1 MMKTLFCAIVFIMN
15 ALGAVAQTVK
25 VKSDKVFID
34 GVETLT
40 FKSRGAGSIVTYSNL
55 ANKKLFTYTH
65 DNKGTVH
72 YSGDDYTMFF
82 FDDSEIKI
90 ESKQF
95 PSFQVKR
102 HVIEFLLEEEVLN
115 VDGTLNE
122 DKIEKLYRKYNQDL
136 QF

>member
-1 MMKTLFCAIVFIMN
+1 MIKTIFCASMLIMSTF
-15 ALGAVAQTVK
+15 GAVAQTVK

-40 FKSRGAGSIVTYSNL
+40 LKSRDQGTVVTYFSL
-55 ANKKLFTYTH
+55 DNKKLFTYTY
-65 DNKGTVH
+65 NNNGTIK
-72 YSGDDYTMFF
+72 YSEDDYSIFF
-82 FDDSEIKI
+82 FDDSEIKV

-95 PSFQVKR
+95 PSLQVKR

-115 VDGTLNE
+115 IDGTLNK
-122 DKIEKLYRKYNQDL
+122 DKIEKFYKKYNQEL